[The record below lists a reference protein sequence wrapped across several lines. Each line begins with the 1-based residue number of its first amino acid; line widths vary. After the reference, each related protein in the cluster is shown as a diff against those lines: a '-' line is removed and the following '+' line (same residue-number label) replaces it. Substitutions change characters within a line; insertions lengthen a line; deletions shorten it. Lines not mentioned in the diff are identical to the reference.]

1 MANSRERILIVEH
14 DPVVSDLIGRQT
26 LQASGYQVFVASDG
40 NTAISKALQ
49 WSPDLLIID
58 LHLPGLTGKDL
69 MVALSSQGLQ
79 VPIIILAKRGSEADI
94 MQTFRLGAADYLMLP
109 AREAEVIS
117 AVERVMRQ
125 GQDRRERERLA
136 QQLQQTNQELQSRVR
151 ELTTIFAIG
160 KAVTSVTDPATLLDK
175 VLDAAMRVTQAD
187 MGWFML
193 RDEADRPFVVAA
205 ERNLPPS
212 LGIRLNQPW
221 DDGISSLVA
230 MSGEI
235 LSINGDPLRRFK
247 ISSLGQ
253 SALIVPIK
261 VQQKKV
267 IGLLA
272 MMRRQSTAFGASEQ
286 HLLDAVADY
295 ASISIMNARLLRGM
309 EERARAQQQAAETA
323 QRSGKVNIE
332 ILEMARSEIAPALAA
347 AFDAMDKLSKDPTA
361 NWRANQRQLLA
372 VVYDQLKAM
381 NEVAASMSPHRY
393 TKKSSAEKS
402 RCVLGDQVRAV
413 VQKMQPFAQ
422 QKGLSLMAELPAEPV
437 VVGVESDL
445 VVQILEGVLSTV
457 IGVSSQGAMVGLR
470 IGKQGD
476 QARAAVRTS
485 GLAIDPK
492 ELAKMLDPQGAAPG
506 GGRMAGLGIRL
517 SLVKEMIMGESGKIW
532 LEGEPGKDIIVHLSL
547 PLSQ

>member
-1 MANSRERILIVEH
+1 MANPRERILIVEH
-14 DPVVSDLIGRQT
+14 DPVVSDLIARQT

-40 NTAISKALQ
+40 STAISKALQ
-49 WSPDLLIID
+49 WSPDLVLID

-79 VPIIILAKRGSEADI
+79 VPIIILAKRGSESDI
-94 MQTFRLGAADYLMLP
+94 MQTFRLGAADYLLLP
-109 AREAEVIS
+109 VREAEVIA
-117 AVERVMRQ
+117 AVERVLRQ
-125 GQDRRERERLA
+125 GLDRRERERLA

-175 VLDAAMRVTQAD
+175 VLDAAMRVTQAE
-187 MGWFML
+187 MGWFLL
-193 RDEADRPFVVAA
+193 RDDVERPFVVVA
-205 ERNLPPS
+205 ERNLPAS
-212 LGIRLNQPW
+212 LGVRLNQPW

-235 LSINGDPLRRFK
+235 LAIHGDPLKRFK

-272 MMRRQSTAFGASEQ
+272 MLRRQAAAFGPSEQ

-309 EERARAQQQAAETA
+309 EDRARAQQQAAELA

-332 ILEMARSEIAPALAA
+332 ILEMARNELTPALTSSFEAI
-347 AFDAMDKLSKDPTA
+347 DTLRKDPTA
-361 NWRANQRQLLA
+361 RWRPDQVQLLA
-372 VVYDQLKAM
+372 TIRDQL
-381 NEVAASMSPHRY
+381 NVINDVAASITPHRY
-393 TKKSSAEKS
+393 QAKKSGAEKS
-402 RCVLGDQVRAV
+402 RSILGDQVRAV

-422 QKGLSLMAELPAEPV
+422 QNGLSVVAELPAEPV
-437 VVGVESDL
+437 AVGVESDPL
-445 VVQILEGVLSTV
+445 VQILEGVLSTL
-457 IGVSSQGAMVGLR
+457 IRFSSPGAMIGLR

-476 QARAAVRTS
+476 QARVAVRTS
-485 GLAIDPK
+485 SIKIDPR
-492 ELAKMLDPQGAAPG
+492 EISKMLDPQGAAPG
-506 GGRMAGLGIRL
+506 GKGAGHAIRL
-517 SLVKEMIMGESGKIW
+517 NLVKEIVSGEGGKIW
-532 LEGEPGKDIIVHLSL
+532 VEGEAGKDAIMHLAL
-547 PLSQ
+547 PLYG